1 MRIVA
6 ISDTHTKER
15 NFEIPDGDVLVHCG
29 DFTYRGRKGET
40 VDFLD
45 WFLELPHKHKV
56 FIAGNHDITL
66 DSSIRGDLSLSNYL
80 GSHLPKHWI
89 HQEFFDRIKGV
100 ENVHYLDCS
109 GVTIDGVNFW
119 GSPVTPTFGIGWAFN
134 QNRGEEISKTWEMIP
149 EGTDV
154 LITHGPPR
162 GMGDWVK
169 YGNAGSQGC
178 VNLLDRIQG
187 IKPKLSLFGHIHEG
201 YGSTQYGGTVFINCS
216 LLDEEYSPVNY
227 PWIIDLENGEVKE
240 YSNRF

>member
-29 DFTYRGRKGET
+29 DFTYSGRRNET

-56 FIAGNHDITL
+56 FIAGNHDVTL
-66 DSSIRGDLSLSNYL
+66 ESMQREDINSILKIEDSE
-80 GSHLPKHWI
+80 HWI

-149 EGTDV
+149 EGTHV

-169 YGNAGSQGC
+169 YGNAGNQGC
-178 VNLLDRIQG
+178 VNLFDRIQ
-187 IKPKLSLFGHIHEG
+187 KVNPKLSLFGHIHEG
-201 YGSTQYGGTVFINCS
+201 YGSSRHGETLFINCS

-227 PWIIDLENGEVKE
+227 PWIIDFENGDIVD
-240 YSNRF
+240 YNNRF